1 MLRNGKAS
9 KGTATRR
16 VLAGTAA
23 VAALMF
29 GAPGTASAADF
40 SAVVDMQCVGLSPNI
55 VDVPYSG
62 RVYVG
67 QYSGRPGWTSL
78 SVHTGASI
86 WGNYTT
92 HPTLTWTNLATGVSG
107 TASGSV
113 PVSSMFGTGGQ
124 VAFDAWDL
132 GPGPVRFD
140 LSVVNSGLVPVP
152 AVNCSGVLDIPA

>member
-1 MLRNGKAS
+1 MLRNGKAP
-9 KGTATRR
+9 KGPVARR
-16 VLAGTAA
+16 VVAGAAA

-29 GAPGTASAADF
+29 GAPGTASAANF

-78 SVHTGASI
+78 TVHTGSSI

-92 HPTLTWTNLATGVSG
+92 HPTLTWTNLNSNVSG
-107 TASGSV
+107 TASGSAPV
-113 PVSSMFGTGGQ
+113 PSMFGTGAQ
-124 VAFDAWDL
+124 VNFDAWNI

-152 AVNCSGVLDIPA
+152 VVNCSGVLDVPA